1 VSDILKGSPKLVDNL
16 CESCS
21 RDFEKLK
28 SLLRD
33 NKIDLEVDINLV
45 EVWTITTGFALESI
59 SGRWVPNLQW
69 QGGGRY
75 DRWVESLDGKF

>member
-1 VSDILKGSPKLVDNL
+1 MSRYSKRVSKTVDNL

-33 NKIDLEVDINLV
+33 NKIDFEVDINLV
-45 EVWTITTGFALESI
+45 EVWITTTRLHLSSSVE
-59 SGRWVPNLQW
+59 RLVPNLQL
-69 QGGGRY
+69 QLGVDMIGC
-75 DRWVESLDGKF
+75 